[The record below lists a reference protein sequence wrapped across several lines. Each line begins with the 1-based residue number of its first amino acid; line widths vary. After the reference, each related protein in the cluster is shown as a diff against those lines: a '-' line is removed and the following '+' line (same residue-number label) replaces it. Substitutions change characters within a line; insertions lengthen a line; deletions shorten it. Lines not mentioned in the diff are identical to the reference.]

1 MIIDDFILRALVA
14 GVCVAVMTGGLG
26 VFILWRRMV
35 YFGDTISHASL
46 LGVSLGFLL
55 GVSINIGIIVI
66 SLLIALLMVYMQR
79 KRSLGN
85 DTMLGILAHSA
96 LSLGLITMGFIEGV
110 QIDLNAWLFGDI
122 LAVSNTDLVFLL
134 LATVVVCGI
143 LVAIWQPMLSLTV
156 HEDLARVEGV
166 KVTQVSLLYTALIA
180 LTVAVTM
187 KVIGALLISS
197 MLIIPAAAARRL
209 ATTPEGMALMAIVV
223 GITAVLGGMLL
234 SWFWDTPAG
243 PSIVMVATVVFVAV
257 HFVPPSQTG

>member
-14 GVCVAVMTGGLG
+14 GLCVAVMTGGLG

-55 GVSINIGIIVI
+55 GVSINVGIIVI

-85 DTMLGILAHSA
+85 DTMLGILAHST

-122 LAVSNTDLVFLL
+122 LAVSYTDLGFLL
-134 LATVVVCGI
+134 LAMVVVCGI
-143 LVAIWQPMLSLTV
+143 LVAIWQPLLSLTV

-223 GITAVLGGMLL
+223 GIMAVLGGMLL

-243 PSIVMVATVVFVAV
+243 PSIVMVATTLFVVV
-257 HFVPPSQTG
+257 HFIPPSQTG